1 MPTCSIVSPKLNTQ
15 FERRG
20 FHPKHGQRRILLCY
34 FFLPFK
40 KKVGATL
47 TLDRLDLALPSDTA
61 GPKRDGVTNVLSLRP
76 TILLLELNKKR
87 ELKILSLFVYILS
100 QQV

>member
-1 MPTCSIVSPKLNTQ
+1 MVNDAFSYVIFSSPL
-15 FERRG
+15 
-20 FHPKHGQRRILLCY
+20 
-34 FFLPFK
+34 

-87 ELKILSLFVYILS
+87 ELKVFF
-100 QQV
+100 